1 MSQGSFCGHFV
12 ARTGAM
18 SQVQIGH
25 SGLPLVP
32 CPRCGEQVLELKSW
46 KHGGRI
52 FFKCRKNEIEMPS
65 RCGFFKWLEEY
76 QEFLVESGFSQMDGR
91 QSADIQALG
100 GTVDMKMKGNGR
112 VEERMDKLIKLVQL
126 MVLSNVVIAVVVIFG
141 VIVMLVK

>member
-1 MSQGSFCGHFV
+1 M
-12 ARTGAM
+12 
-18 SQVQIGH
+18 
-25 SGLPLVP
+25 
-32 CPRCGEQVLELKSW
+32 
-46 KHGGRI
+46 
-52 FFKCRKNEIEMPS
+52 
-65 RCGFFKWLEEY
+65 
-76 QEFLVESGFSQMDGR
+76 EFGFSQMDGR